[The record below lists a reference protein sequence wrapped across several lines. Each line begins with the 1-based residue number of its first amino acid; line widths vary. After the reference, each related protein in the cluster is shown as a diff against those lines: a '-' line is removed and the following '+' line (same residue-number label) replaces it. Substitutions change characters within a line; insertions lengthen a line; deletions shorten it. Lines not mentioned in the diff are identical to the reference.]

1 MEKKISTKGEQAIDW
16 LKNEIEKDKYELDQQ
31 KKQLIESLKGFK
43 KEDIITPVKKL
54 TLWQKIKK
62 VILT

>member
-1 MEKKISTKGEQAIDW
+1 

-43 KEDIITPVKKL
+43 KEDS
-54 TLWQKIKK
+54 
-62 VILT
+62 